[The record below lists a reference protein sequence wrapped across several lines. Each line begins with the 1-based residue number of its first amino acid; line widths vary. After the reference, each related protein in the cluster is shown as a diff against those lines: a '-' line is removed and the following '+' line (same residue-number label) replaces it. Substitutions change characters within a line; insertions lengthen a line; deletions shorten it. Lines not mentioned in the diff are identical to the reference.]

1 MKDNV
6 SHSQSRPR
14 YRLLT
19 KDQIQEIH
27 VATLE
32 ILETVGV
39 KILGEEGIDLLKGAG
54 CRVEQDKRVK
64 IPRGLVEDCIESA
77 PSHLSIY
84 NRMGVAAMDLQ
95 GNQSHFG
102 TGTDLLH
109 TLDPDTEQ
117 L

>member
-1 MKDNV
+1 MMDDT

-19 KDQIQEIH
+19 EDQIQEIH

-39 KILGEEGIDLLKGAG
+39 KILGEEGIDLLKAAG
-54 CRVEQDKRVK
+54 CRVKQDQRVI
-64 IPRGLVEDCIESA
+64 IPRGLVENCIESA

-84 NRMGVAAMDLQ
+84 NRKGVRQ
-95 GNQSHFG
+95 
-102 TGTDLLH
+102 
-109 TLDPDTEQ
+109 
-117 L
+117 